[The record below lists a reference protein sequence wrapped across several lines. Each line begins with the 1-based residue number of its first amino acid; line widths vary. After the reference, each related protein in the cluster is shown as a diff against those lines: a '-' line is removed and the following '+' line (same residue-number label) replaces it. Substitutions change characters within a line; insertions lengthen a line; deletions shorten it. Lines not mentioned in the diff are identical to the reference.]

1 MSRARLF
8 AAFFLMAIFLS
19 GPACAQRGDDFES
32 LLAQM
37 NAATQ
42 SGRWADGL
50 TAAQK
55 LESLVRRRQGADN
68 MNYAGVLHNEG
79 MFLHNLGRFPEAVDK
94 LNAAL
99 AIKLRNNDA
108 ASTLRTSNVLVAALG
123 MLGRRAEAT
132 TVAERALALGTGAFG
147 ANDVRLSDT
156 LSALGGLARDKE
168 NLGEAASYL
177 ERALAGLQAANS
189 SPSDVASAMDNLGDV
204 YGLLGRFDDGE
215 RLLKQALDLFD
226 RSFGKDAE
234 AAPNYDKVL
243 NDLGNLYLDAGRL
256 PDAETTMRR
265 SLAITRARNGEAHPN
280 VAGSMGNLATV
291 LEHEGRHA
299 EAEKLYQQT
308 LQAYERIYGP
318 NHATTAIG
326 LNNLANVYSA
336 QGRNEAA
343 AGLQERVLAIYEK
356 AFGAESPD
364 VGRALNNLANSYADM
379 GRNAQALDLYRRSL
393 AVMERK
399 FGEGSGPTA
408 LAAGSLGQALVD
420 AGQTDEARSYL
431 VRCLD
436 IDERV
441 LGAAHPQLIKDLR
454 SLALLD
460 LKTGDLTDARSRLDR
475 ALPIA
480 QDRLG
485 PRHHDTIATLINL
498 ADVDRREGKWQ
509 DALARLRLA
518 ATALNAQQN
527 VQFIRFPEIDPWLI
541 DAIWRVSDGK
551 PDNAAKD
558 EAFGAAQR
566 AHETSAGAALA
577 QMAARFGAGNDAIAG
592 LVRRQQD
599 LKASL
604 EALDKHV
611 TSELGQADGKRNDTR
626 LASLRA
632 QVTQTQK
639 LLADVSAQL
648 DRSFPAYADLSN
660 PQPLPLS
667 QTQGLLK
674 PDEALVALIVLGDK
688 TYAFAVTHDASVL
701 RRIALGSRELNDRV
715 AHLRQGLT
723 DPEAAQSL
731 FDLDAS
737 FELYNA
743 LFGPISADIAGKPK
757 LLIVP
762 AGALTSLPF
771 QVLVTKKPDTASAD
785 RYRQAAWLLNERAI
799 TVLPSVPSL
808 RALRSFAKDSRAQN
822 PFIGFG
828 DPVLQRSPGDKR
840 AGRNVQ
846 PYQSYYDG
854 SAVDIERL
862 RTGLPA
868 LPETAG
874 ELQAVAKALGA
885 SPQDD
890 VKLGTAATVTSVN
903 RLPLDQY
910 RVVDFATH
918 GLVAGEVNGL
928 SEPAL
933 VLTLP
938 DRPTSDDDGL
948 LTASRIARL
957 KLDADWAVLSA
968 CNTAAGDRPGAEGLS
983 GLARAFFYAGAR
995 ALLVSHWPVDSGAAV
1010 RLTTGAFSELT
1021 AHPGIGR
1028 AEALRRSM
1036 KALIADRSSPRNADP
1051 AVWAPFVLVGEGG

>member
-1 MSRARLF
+1 
-8 AAFFLMAIFLS
+8 
-19 GPACAQRGDDFES
+19 
-32 LLAQM
+32 
-37 NAATQ
+37 
-42 SGRWADGL
+42 
-50 TAAQK
+50 
-55 LESLVRRRQGADN
+55 
-68 MNYAGVLHNEG
+68 
-79 MFLHNLGRFPEAVDK
+79 
-94 LNAAL
+94 
-99 AIKLRNNDA
+99 
-108 ASTLRTSNVLVAALG
+108 
-123 MLGRRAEAT
+123 
-132 TVAERALALGTGAFG
+132 
-147 ANDVRLSDT
+147 
-156 LSALGGLARDKE
+156 
-168 NLGEAASYL
+168 
-177 ERALAGLQAANS
+177 
-189 SPSDVASAMDNLGDV
+189 
-204 YGLLGRFDDGE
+204 
-215 RLLKQALDLFD
+215 
-226 RSFGKDAE
+226 
-234 AAPNYDKVL
+234 
-243 NDLGNLYLDAGRL
+243 
-256 PDAETTMRR
+256 
-265 SLAITRARNGEAHPN
+265 
-280 VAGSMGNLATV
+280 
-291 LEHEGRHA
+291 
-299 EAEKLYQQT
+299 
-308 LQAYERIYGP
+308 
-318 NHATTAIG
+318 
-326 LNNLANVYSA
+326 
-336 QGRNEAA
+336 
-343 AGLQERVLAIYEK
+343 VLAIYEK

>member
-1 MSRARLF
+1 MNRARLF
-8 AAFFLMAIFLS
+8 AAFFLVVLLS
-19 GPACAQRGDDFES
+19 GPAFAQRGNDFDS

-42 SGRWADGL
+42 TGRWADGL
-50 TAAQK
+50 AAAQK
-55 LESLVRRRQGADN
+55 LENLVRRRQGADN

-79 MFLHNLGRFPEAVDK
+79 MFLHNLGRYPEAVDK
-94 LNAAL
+94 LNGAL
-99 AIKLRNNDA
+99 AIKQRNNDV
-108 ASTLRTSNVLVAALG
+108 ASTLRTANLLVGSLG
-123 MLGRRAEAT
+123 MLDRRAEAT
-132 TVAERALALGTGAFG
+132 TVAERALVLGTGAFG

-168 NLGEAASYL
+168 NYKEAGDYF
-177 ERALAGLQAANS
+177 ERVLAGLQAANA
-189 SPSDVASAMDNLGDV
+189 PPVDVASAMDSLGDV

-215 RLLKQALDLFD
+215 RLLRQGLSLLD
-226 RSFGKDAE
+226 RGFGQNAE
-234 AAPNYDKVL
+234 AAPNYDKML
-243 NDLGNLYLDAGRL
+243 NDLGNLYMDAGRL
-256 PDAETTMRR
+256 AEAEAVMRR
-265 SLAITRARNGEAHPN
+265 SLAIARARSGDAHPN
-280 VAGSMGNLATV
+280 VAAATGNLATV
-291 LEHEGRHA
+291 LEHEARYA

-308 LQAYERIYGP
+308 LQAYERIYGS
-318 NHATTAIG
+318 NHPTTAIG
-326 LNNLANVYSA
+326 LNNLANAYTA

-364 VGRALNNLANSYADM
+364 VGRALNNLANSYANL
-379 GRNAQALDLYRRSL
+379 GRNDRALGLYRRSL

-399 FGEGSGPTA
+399 FGEGSGPSA
-408 LAAGSLGQALVD
+408 LAAGSLGQALMEM
-420 AGQTDEARSYL
+420 GRTDEARSYL
-431 VRCLD
+431 VRCLE

-441 LGAAHPQLIKDLR
+441 LGGKHPQLIKDLR
-454 SLALLD
+454 SVALLD
-460 LKTGDLTDARSRLDR
+460 LKTGNMADARGRLDR
-475 ALPIA
+475 ALAIA

-485 PRHHDTIATLINL
+485 PRHQDTIATLIDL
-498 ADVDRREGKWQ
+498 ADIDRREGRWP

-518 ATALNAQQN
+518 ASVLNAQRN
-527 VQFIRFPEIDPWLI
+527 AQFTRFTALDPWLI
-541 DAIWRVSDGK
+541 DAIWRVADGK

-604 EALDKHV
+604 ETLDKRV
-611 TSELGQADGKRNDTR
+611 TSELGQADGKRNDA
-626 LASLRA
+626 LIASLRA
-632 QVTQTQK
+632 QTAQTQK
-639 LLADVSAQL
+639 SLDDVSAQL
-648 DRSFPAYADLSN
+648 DRSFPAYAELSN
-660 PQPLPLS
+660 PQPLS
-667 QTQGLLK
+667 IAQTQGLLK
-674 PDEALVALIVLGDK
+674 PDEALVAFIASGDK
-688 TYAFAVTHDASVL
+688 TYAFAVTREASAL
-701 RRIALGSRELNDRV
+701 RQVALGSREISDRV
-715 AHLRQGLT
+715 AHLRLGLA
-723 DPEAAQSL
+723 DPEAARSS

-737 FELYNA
+737 FELYTA
-743 LFGPISADIAGKPK
+743 LFEPISVDISGKPK

-771 QVLVTKKPDTASAD
+771 HVLVTRKPDTASAD
-785 RYRQAAWLLNERAI
+785 RYRQAAWLLGERAI

-808 RALRSFAKDSRAQN
+808 RALRSFAKDSRAQK

-828 DPVLQRSPGDKR
+828 DPVLQRTPAEKR
-840 AGRNVQ
+840 AGRSVQ

-854 SAVDIERL
+854 TTVDLDRL

-868 LPETAG
+868 LPETAS
-874 ELQAVAKALGA
+874 ELQAVARALGA

-890 VKLGTAATVTSVN
+890 VKLGPAATVTSVSA
-903 RLPLDQY
+903 LPLDQY

-933 VLTLP
+933 VLSLP

-948 LTASRIARL
+948 LTASRIAKL

-995 ALLVSHWPVDSGAAV
+995 ALLVSHWPVDSDAAV